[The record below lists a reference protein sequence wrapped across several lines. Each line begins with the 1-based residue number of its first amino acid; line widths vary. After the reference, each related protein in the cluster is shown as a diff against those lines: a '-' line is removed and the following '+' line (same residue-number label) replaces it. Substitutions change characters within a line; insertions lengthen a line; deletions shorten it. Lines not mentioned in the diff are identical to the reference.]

1 MQYQLPPFSKTHKI
15 YFSIIALFY
24 VLGLFVAQVPLLGLN
39 PASALDGHIYQI
51 VTYVFFNQSLMGVI
65 FEMLLLWFIGHEFE
79 ARWGSFKYLIFL
91 FSTSI
96 LGGIIFAM
104 ATKVFGLTAY
114 YSTLWGITGQANS
127 LLIAY
132 AVLYPNRPFHYMM
145 LFPLKAK
152 YFCLLILSIQILNGL
167 GSPQAVQA
175 WGHLGAMLWGFI
187 WMKILDDK
195 SMNWPKFGG
204 GRRVNTAAKKSHLR
218 LVPDKDTSKQ
228 QKYWQ

>member
-15 YFSIIALFY
+15 YFCIISLFY
-24 VLGLFVAQVPLLGLN
+24 VLSIFVRPVSLLALN

-51 VTYVFFNQSLMGVI
+51 LTVFYNQSLMGVV

-96 LGGIIFAM
+96 IGGVLFAM
-104 ATKVFGLTAY
+104 ATKVFNLTAY
-114 YSTLWGITGQANS
+114 YSILWGISGQANS

-132 AVLYPNRPFHYMM
+132 AMLYPNRPFHYMM

-167 GSPQAVQA
+167 ASPQAVQA
-175 WGHLGAMLWGFI
+175 WGHLGAMFCAFV
-187 WMKILDDK
+187 WMKTLDNK
-195 SMNWPKFGG
+195 SMNWPKIGG
-204 GRRVNTAAKKSHLR
+204 GRRVSSTPKKSHLR
-218 LVPDKDTSKQ
+218 LVPDKESNKQ